1 MAAQYG
7 VATFYTIGTPLPQSL
22 NVQIYCDDT
31 AGNLVL
37 WDVGGG
43 DAAKGANEFRPPQ
56 PVILSDIVLAAA
68 TGQTKTTINRGGSKI
83 GTLLNA
89 AHLASVTNRPKLSM
103 AFGPNAAISGN
114 QVA

>member
-7 VATFYTIGTPLPQSL
+7 VATFVSIGQRVPQTL
-22 NVQIYCDDT
+22 NVQLYCDDT

-43 DAAKGANEFRPPQ
+43 DAAKGANEYRPGF
-56 PVILSDIVLAAA
+56 PVNLVDVVLAAA
-68 TGQTKTTINRGGSKI
+68 TGQTKTTINRAGAKI
-83 GTLLNA
+83 ATLLNA
-89 AHLASVTNRPKLSM
+89 AHLASVTTRPPLAV
-103 AFGPNAAISGN
+103 AFGPNAPISAN